1 MIFAVTVSPAS
12 GRLLKRHRADA
23 FDLVVRNRLPCKFP
37 PCAGAHRRSRGECA
51 PDRRWQFNVRS
62 ASEFGRRDTKKEW
75 QPTGFGSRALEIVDR
90 QFLETH
96 RTLGLNARVTG
107 LGRDLPRDA
116 SPLSVS
122 KGSDSGQAKD
132 QNGGWGHESWVYPLM

>member
-1 MIFAVTVSPAS
+1 VIFAVTVSPAS

-107 LGRDLPRDA
+107 LGRKRTGERSKWRL
-116 SPLSVS
+116 VS
-122 KGSDSGQAKD
+122 
-132 QNGGWGHESWVYPLM
+132 